1 MTTDTNKNIDNYIT
15 DMLSDMV
22 TSHLRVAVNEYANKL
37 AKKYDISAKDAMTVW
52 DEMNPTTFSISEIPA
67 GTGKVVKSETKRK
80 YTRSG
85 PAKTSGYRIF
95 CNETRN
101 DIKEFIIKNQQL
113 EGKEL
118 FTETAKALG
127 AAWKKLSDDE
137 KKPYNDKAKEMNAE
151 ISDSQKSTDAVKK
164 APIKK
169 AVVKKKETQ
178 EEIETNRRAVE
189 TPIDADEGRGE
200 GYADEDPRGKKK
212 TAKKTSKKIIKKTT
226 QKPKKEESDL
236 DSDDL
241 EEED

>member
-22 TSHLRVAVNEYANKL
+22 TSRLRFAVNEYANKL

-52 DEMNPTTFSISEIPA
+52 DEMNPTTFSISELPA

-101 DIKEFIIKNQQL
+101 DIKEFIIKNDQL

-118 FTETAKALG
+118 FTATARALG
-127 AAWKKLSDDE
+127 AAWKKLTDDE
-137 KKPYNDKAKEMNAE
+137 KKPYNDKAKEINAE
-151 ISDSQKSTDAVKK
+151 NSESEKSTDTVKK
-164 APIKK
+164 VPIKK
-169 AVVKKKETQ
+169 AVIKKKETH
-178 EEIETNRRAVE
+178 EEI
-189 TPIDADEGRGE
+189 DKLDGHGE
-200 GYADEDPRGKKK
+200 GYEDEDPRKKKTVKK
-212 TAKKTSKKIIKKTT
+212 TAKKIVKKSVKKSKTD
-226 QKPKKEESDL
+226 EDELEL